1 MSVSQQRRTVVGPIV
16 LILGAWL
23 AAGIVVSQDK
33 PPADPPKGAEPV
45 KPEKPVEDKP
55 ADDKSKPEAK
65 PADEAKTDPAK
76 PVEPAKAPSKR
87 PPRKTNKQNPTRL
100 SDDDGDPAKEGRANP
115 VKPINTA
122 DVTKPRPRPGTAAAE
137 KSKVRPEAAN
147 KVRAANEAREEARR
161 RDLADSGSAQAEGE
175 QQIRP
180 GDPEDPTIPRTAPR
194 GRRQSPT
201 VAPQPVPDTGDS
213 PAVPDEGLDIEP
225 PTTEPVD
232 EPPPPAGEPNA
243 SQGTGEPVEDQ
254 PVVEP
259 GQDPP
264 AEPPVVEE
272 QPTGQPEIDP
282 GIDPIQKPERQTPR
296 TARDRGRDKQPVKP
310 TPERPTRTSPRRP
323 NRATH
328 PAGEAQ
334 PEIGEGGLTDS
345 ARLIESP
352 DVQITR
358 PPTED
363 GRTEWFAFDGMPFE
377 DVIAY
382 FIERIGKPALG
393 AEDAIIGG
401 DLTYTT
407 TERFT
412 QEEAV
417 EELNYLL
424 LMQGYFLY
432 SDERFTYV
440 LREGDIPK
448 FLETTQIYDG
458 IEAFRA
464 ANLRPLQFVSVLIQI
479 KDRRAEDVRDL
490 IAPSMP
496 DRALPVVVGEAN
508 KIRINGFAMD
518 VERFMQLLDVLK
530 DEFYDPRNTKIF
542 KIQTNAQVIEGMLRD
557 FFELNSPV
565 SRFRTRATTQRSQP
579 QPAAQQMDQ
588 ESFDTLKIIADTR
601 TNSIIA
607 KGTPEELKEVESFIE
622 QVDVKPEIGEFTT
635 KVKVIQ
641 YADAE
646 EVANLLNQIFEQEQG
661 ESRTPG
667 RPVPQ
672 RGRTVRRQPNQPAQQ
687 NQANPE
693 DIIVEDV
700 FEKAKKTVRIVPDA
714 RRNAIVVYATD
725 DGHKRVDELLEG
737 IDQPVASNVQTFE
750 LKYADATEIEPLV
763 QQIVQGAAPQRAR
776 GGGARGPS
784 IVADTRQ
791 NALHVVA
798 DREDMTRVAE
808 VIRDLDI
815 EIPEDQRQNRHVV
828 ELVNVT
834 PSRVAQVINPILSGN
849 AGSAAP
855 RGRGGRRA
863 PSKAAP
869 TSQVIPL
876 DEAGLLIVV
885 CTDDEWTEDVEPVI
899 RDLDAKAVSDMP
911 VTHTFQIEK
920 GNAQSIADTLER
932 FFRQYQHPTLGRS
945 NSEITV
951 TENGDIMV
959 RAVQPAIDEMISLV
973 QQLDVEPDGAPLV
986 IIPLAYADAAEVAQ
1000 YAQMLLP
1007 EDARGRRRG
1016 QGGGSGPS
1024 IEAEPATN
1032 SLIIRANTSTVD
1044 EVRAFVTDYEQ
1055 RVAEQQ
1061 PETRYYTPKFSNP
1074 REVASAI
1081 MSLHGGGGG
1090 GRGRNR
1096 GASDSRV
1103 QAFDSGPQL
1112 VVEAPVDKFPAIE
1125 ALIAK
1130 LDDPAGQDIVI
1141 KTIRLPGQ
1149 GQSVSSIASRLNNAF
1164 REQSRQQPNVVARF
1178 EADPTTET
1186 ILVTASRSTLAEA
1199 ERLLTEYQAIGEE
1212 IEQQIEFRTLEHANA
1227 NDAANWLRDQLTPAV
1242 ERQFGST
1249 VARLIRVTGDDRTNR
1264 VILNAPQVAVQMG
1277 LSLLSQ
1283 YDVESKGAP
1292 ETPVEV
1298 KTFAVAGMDVSDL
1311 ARNLERVLG
1320 NAPAR
1325 PDKLRRVVSSDAT
1338 TGTLI
1343 VSAPRDE
1350 FPEIERL
1357 VNEFVAKSEDVEPIR
1372 RNFHIDNAE
1381 AAYVADQL
1389 RNQLNVRVGYTRGR
1403 AAASLINVSVDTRL
1417 NNVLVNAPRY
1427 AMSMAEELIQELDQT
1442 ATKTNQIRTIEL
1454 ANADAQH
1461 VFNVL
1466 QQVLREQIRT
1476 KRTLQISA
1484 EPMTN
1489 SIIVSGADED
1499 FNDIESWAKAL
1510 DERAANTSILLD
1522 TVELHNIMNPYEL
1535 INVLNGKYNSRQTGK
1550 KANTEYAFYPVGG
1563 GSTLVVQAPAAK
1575 MDEVKA
1581 LVAELDASAAQDD
1594 TPWVSIPLVN
1604 ADPWEVSQTINE
1616 IFGASRRGQ
1625 TRENQLVQVRPANG
1639 TLIVRAPEASLE
1651 QIRALVDM
1659 IDKPDEQN
1667 IQIKTYDLEVLD
1679 ATQVA
1684 MQVQFFLRSMGQTQ
1698 RRGQLQPGAFA
1709 EPTTNTLIVMAPAR
1723 NLPFIDSMITK
1734 IEMKKPDTAEAR
1746 SYELKFAKAEIV
1758 AQSLDQML
1766 RAKAMESPAGRRGG
1780 AQGIPTSVVPDSD
1793 NNRVVVFAPPQ
1804 LQDLAD
1810 DLVKMMDTQS
1820 EGEITQIIEIENG
1833 SAEEIA
1839 DTVRQTTGSGGFSGF
1854 FGGRGRGGRGFF
1866 PGFGSSGDS
1875 SVRVVADTGSNSI
1888 ILSGRKEEIQKLYEL
1903 IKELDTRS
1911 NAVPEFQIFA
1921 LKYKRAPQ
1929 MEELLS
1935 QMAPFKG
1942 ADADSVSITADEWK
1956 NELLVSANKQ
1966 MMRQVET
1973 YLQLLDKAPDEDATG
1988 LGDRELYFIKIVN
2001 GDAFDIAYD
2010 VSDMFPPESEGGP
2023 VIDSTWT
2030 GNQVKVICY
2039 PHEFERIEKMVRK
2052 IEAATPMSY
2061 VIKTFK
2067 PKASQ
2072 RQFLDVL
2079 SAQNSPDIDVIL
2091 PTGGVSETGPSIV
2104 EPLWDEGEVPE
2115 RIRRKRARTEPTG
2128 ARKEEKTNAGPTSS
2142 AASRDNDLAR
2152 FAAWHSGPAAAGADL
2167 QAADEGRNAGDVVQ
2181 GSSPPTSPDGRVQV
2195 VAMPDGTFVIKGPE
2209 MAVRDFED
2217 RIDLIEEDLDEGEV
2231 IRIFEFRYGD
2241 VNTASRILDMMF
2253 NQRTAARQQVR
2264 PQLPNQ
2270 RNQQGGDKGGE
2281 DDRQQQQQQQ
2291 MLQQVMQQQ
2300 QQAAAGAGG
2309 GSGLRIAT
2317 DPGNNY
2323 LIVKCQASLLPEV
2336 RTLLRELDI
2345 PPGEVIIRLF
2355 RLENIGAEEAA
2366 DALNGA
2372 LGLGGRQGGRSTRA
2386 LDNLRSRGGGSQIM
2400 DVEESRAVKIE
2411 GLEPAKIE
2419 ATEIVP
2425 NAQSNTL
2432 LVSAP
2437 VEVMAVIQ
2445 ATIKELE
2452 DTPGG
2457 VIVVNRFELQNAKVS
2472 DVLPLLSEL
2481 FANVSG
2487 GGDARGRGG
2496 SPSDIGPVWVSG
2508 DARINA
2514 IVYSCRERDV
2524 PRVEEQIRAVDI
2536 EGAMSEAETYVCQY
2550 GDATA
2555 IAGTAQEIY
2564 GGGSRGGG
2572 RRGSDVPL
2580 TDIRVSADP
2589 VSNSIIVWGPGDA
2602 RREILATAK
2611 RLDELAKL
2619 DVREIP
2625 VNIANP
2631 EKLADK
2637 LAQMFGGIGGSE
2649 LEGGQR
2655 RGGGSRQVAS
2665 MTGRIVVIGDQAA
2678 KKIFVRAPDHIYKQM
2693 SEMALVLDQNSMGLE
2708 IRNFPLKHARA
2719 EEVVTQVE
2727 QAFAKYM
2734 MLSRQ
2739 LEGGG
2744 GLDIDAF
2751 TAVPDTRTNSVTV
2764 LGSEQ
2769 TFAFVKT
2776 LLAVAD
2782 VETPEAQRKT
2792 FRVFSLQEANADV
2805 VAAAINNFASG
2816 ASAEAAMQRGGGR
2829 NPMMAAMSGGSG
2841 GSGET
2846 LDVQAVAEPATNS
2859 VLVFGVSEDIDKVDN
2874 LIIQV
2879 LESSNRREIASFD
2892 VKNALPSEVV
2902 SSITPYLLDEAT
2914 GLTAA
2919 VVTPNDDG
2927 HKIIVWGTQAQVG
2940 KAQRLIEEFD
2950 SPDLQQHGV
2959 RVIQIPLGQDA
2970 VSLAGRLQRVLND
2983 GERARADA
2991 TGRQARTITI
3001 EADDTTNTLLVYGDP
3016 AMYGMAEGIV
3026 RQLADIRPD
3035 DYQTV
3040 IIQLTNISSTE
3051 AADRINEMQNNRR
3064 GGGGGGSSSSI
3075 RPTSGRSSS
3084 GSSVRPRSGT
3094 RNRTPR
3100 SSMSAPTPSA
3110 SPSASPPSPTPS
3122 RPVNVPRST
3131 PRTNSGRRNRTEPG
3145 KPRVEAGAGGF
3156 GRFIA
3161 TMWLQD
3167 AGDEP
3172 NDAELVADDTQAP
3185 GAEPAPS
3192 DGTPLQSISGQLR
3205 GDVVVTPIDS
3215 RQVMITGDRRDID
3228 FVKQMLAL
3236 MEQASS
3242 AGDIRVF
3249 KLKNTTAA
3257 AIEPIITTAITEF
3270 IGTRTDTPDRGDRF
3284 SVIAES
3290 RSNSLIVTAS
3300 ERNMPWI
3307 EALIQRLDVDSQI
3320 GFTTRV
3326 YAVQNLRAAE
3336 AVALLEPILQRL
3348 YTNQGIPAAE
3358 QPSVT
3363 ADARSN
3369 KVIIV
3374 GTDAHLDQVEELLK
3388 GIDVDIEQDKSV
3400 AAFSTGRILIL
3411 PLKNNRA
3418 EDLAE
3423 VLNQMIESDLARDN
3437 AQGRLLRQLLL
3448 TLGDGTELPPLNLD
3462 KPIRILPVASS
3473 NSLMVFSSEENNNA
3487 LQEIVRVFDTLPE
3500 AHDIEIKSYRLEYAQ
3515 AETVATLVQAM
3526 FDNGKKA
3533 LMPPSESTQQSFD
3546 RGVMPPQ
3553 PPGLAPRGLPYN
3565 VVVQHEARTNTV
3577 FVIGQT
3583 DAVLLAAGVIQELD
3597 RPSTEFRLQ
3606 PEVIHLR
3613 QTQASQIAE
3622 QLTEVIDQRMQAI
3635 GVEANRARD
3644 GAILRADDRS
3654 NSLIVVAAPEM
3665 LEMVR
3670 TLATSL
3676 DDADASQIVATEM
3689 LGMQKADA
3697 VKLASLLQEMFDRRR
3712 ESERDVSPDGQKNI
3726 LHVLAD
3732 NRTNSLL
3739 LVGTRDY
3746 LNEAKMY
3753 IDNLDR
3759 DAVPTTEVRLR
3770 PVLLGSASNIARLL
3784 QEMVDRSRSGGGA
3797 QGQQSEG
3804 TPIYIAA
3811 DPYSNSLLLSAAR
3824 EDMTQLERWIE
3835 ILDKPLDPGG
3845 RVTRVIPVRR
3855 GDAEQ
3860 LAQRAQEI
3868 YQVSGQQGAGSDV
3881 TVFHDPSTNAI
3892 VVVGPPIIV
3901 HDIES
3906 LLDQLD
3912 SAEARNNAVVKIY
3925 KLTQTDVE
3933 LAGELLRNILGL
3945 EAGTVTG
3952 DGGGAGGAGSRTDEA
3967 GSAVNLILASRPD
3980 LKINGLPRG
3989 VRQNITVIDNTR
4001 TNEIVVIMPPES
4013 VELLDSL
4020 IAAVDQP
4027 PDAVPI
4033 RVIRLRN
4040 SDAEQMVTML
4050 NDLFEQQQQ
4059 SGQGAGGTSDIA
4071 VIGAAAGR
4079 QELRFTTEPR
4089 TNSIVAAGTEGY
4101 LDLLEEL
4108 VIQLDSV
4115 EDQPRQQI
4123 VYNPRYSPPASL
4135 REQITQ
4141 YNEGQQQIL
4150 GELENQISATAKI
4163 ERQIGV
4169 YSAEESNRLIVD
4181 FSPRRREEVLDLL
4194 NQLDQPPS
4202 QVMIEVLI
4210 VEVTVDNSLDLGVE
4224 FAFQDLQFTKA
4235 GPTDTT
4241 TFDFVGGTDLGAAG
4255 TGLGGFSFTITGA
4268 DFNFLLRTL
4277 QNEGS
4282 LNVLSRPQIV
4292 AMDGQQAIIDI
4303 SNDVPYVTGTSTSV
4317 AGQVTTQVARE
4328 RIGIRLEVTPQINP
4342 DNFVRMEV
4350 HQEVSDLTDS
4360 TVDVGQGV
4368 TAPVFFRR
4376 EAETTVSVRDAETV
4390 VLGGLITSRENRREQ
4405 KIPILGDV
4413 PILGLLASNRTNETR
4428 RNELLL
4434 VLTPRVV
4441 RTVDDFRDVSVRA
4454 RDESGILPPDVLSS
4468 RLMGNLRVR
4477 PERLAPTT
4485 ADDTLGPFPG
4495 PRSPTPGAAPRNAGY
4510 DIPLGSRGGAP
4521 QLNGNAYEI
4530 PLTLQDQRKVKLT
4543 GSNTLTPQNK

>member
-1 MSVSQQRRTVVGPIV
+1 MSVPQQRKTVVGSIV
-16 LILGAWL
+16 LILGTWL

-33 PPADPPKGAEPV
+33 PPVDPPKKNTEP
-45 KPEKPVEDKP
+45 PTE
-55 ADDKSKPEAK
+55 EAK
-65 PADEAKTDPAK
+65 PAPEKPAEPKPGEAKEAVPAK
-76 PVEPAKAPSKR
+76 PDAGQPAAKPVKPKAGKR
-87 PPRKTNKQNPTRL
+87 QQGL
-100 SDDDGDPAKEGRANP
+100 SDDDDPPPAKPRRSNQVKPAETSGDPSAEAQPG
-115 VKPINTA
+115 
-122 DVTKPRPRPGTAAAE
+122 PRPLLNRPVSPDRVTGT
-137 KSKVRPEAAN
+137 S
-147 KVRAANEAREEARR
+147 EARQKAKAARDEARR
-161 RDLADSGSAQAEGE
+161 ERLEREAALQRQREQDRANEQAAGE

-180 GDPEDPTIPRTAPR
+180 GDPEDPTVPKTART
-194 GRRQSPT
+194 RR
-201 VAPQPVPDTGDS
+201 PVP
-213 PAVPDEGLDIEP
+213 AVVEYPDESGESDGEP
-225 PTTEPVD
+225 AAAPEELLREDQGQPTD
-232 EPPPPAGEPNA
+232 PPPAGEPPPPADPNGA
-243 SQGTGEPVEDQ
+243 VPEQPEQPVEDQ
-254 PVVEP
+254 PEPVEDEPVLEDPEP
-259 GQDPP
+259 GVDPAVAPPQNP
-264 AEPPVVEE
+264 AVRPSAR
-272 QPTGQPEIDP
+272 P
-282 GIDPIQKPERQTPR
+282 GRTEAERT
-296 TARDRGRDKQPVKP
+296 
-310 TPERPTRTSPRRP
+310 RPNRSPRR
-323 NRATH
+323 NRTIEA
-328 PAGEAQ
+328 AQRGGEETAK
-334 PEIGEGGLTDS
+334 PEEDGVKPEGGVKPGGDDGKTNS
-345 ARLIESP
+345 AELIENPNVVVPRPLP
-352 DVQITR
+352 D
-358 PPTED
+358 D

-382 FIERIGKPALG
+382 FIQRIGKPALG
-393 AEDAIIGG
+393 QEDAIIGG
-401 DLTYTT
+401 DLTYTST
-407 TERFT
+407 QRFT
-412 QEEAV
+412 QQEAID
-417 EELNYLL
+417 ELNYLL
-424 LMQGYFLY
+424 LMQGYFLHT
-432 SDERFTYV
+432 DDRFTYV

-448 FLETTQIYDG
+448 HLKTDSIYDG
-458 IEAFRA
+458 LEAFRA
-464 ANLRPLQFVSVLIQI
+464 ANLGPLEFVSVLIQI
-479 KDRRAEDVRDL
+479 RDRRAEDVRDL

-518 VERFMQLLDVLK
+518 VERFARLLDVLK
-530 DEFYDPRNTKIF
+530 DDFYDPRNTKIF

-557 FFELNSPV
+557 FFELDSGV
-565 SRFRTRATTQRSQP
+565 SRRLVQSRRSRTP
-579 QPAAQQMDQ
+579 QPAAQEMDQ

-607 KGTPEELKEVESFIE
+607 KGTPEELKEVAGFIE

-635 KVKVIQ
+635 KVKEIQ

-661 ESRTPG
+661 ESRTPV
-667 RPVPQ
+667 RQVPQ
-672 RGRTVRRQPNQPAQQ
+672 RGRRTARRVPNQQAQQ

-700 FEKAKKTVRIVPDA
+700 FEKAKKTVRIVPDT
-714 RRNAIVVYATD
+714 RRNAIIVYATD

-737 IDQPVASNVQTFE
+737 IDQRVDSNFQTFT
-750 LKYADATEIEPLV
+750 LQHADATEIEPLV
-763 QQIVQGAAPQRAR
+763 QQIAGGAGQQRGRGGAAA
-776 GGGARGPS
+776 ARGPS
-784 IVADTRQ
+784 IVADPRQ
-791 NALHVVA
+791 NALHVIA
-798 DREDMTRVAE
+798 EREDMTRVAE
-808 VIRDLDI
+808 VIRDLDL
-815 EIPEDQRQNRHVV
+815 EIPDDQRQNRHVV

-849 AGSAAP
+849 ATTS
-855 RGRGGRRA
+855 RSRGGRRGRA
-863 PSKAAP
+863 PVSVAP

-876 DEAGLLIVV
+876 DEAGLLIVI
-885 CTDDEWTEDVEPVI
+885 CTDTEWDEDVEPVI

-911 VTHTFQIEK
+911 VTHTFTIEK
-920 GNAQSIADTLER
+920 GNAQSIADTLDR

-945 NSEITV
+945 GSEITV
-951 TENGDIMV
+951 TDNGDIMV
-959 RAVQPAIDEMISLV
+959 RAVQPAIDEMIELV
-973 QQLDVEPDGAPLV
+973 QRLDVEPDGSPLV
-986 IIPLAYADAAEVAQ
+986 IIPLAYANANELAQ

-1007 EDARGRRRG
+1007 EAARGQRRG
-1016 QGGGSGPS
+1016 GGGGSSGPS

-1032 SLIIRANTSTVD
+1032 SLIIRANSSTVE
-1044 EVRAFVTDYEQ
+1044 EVRAFVQDFEQ
-1055 RVAEQQ
+1055 RVSEQQ
-1061 PETRYYTPKFSNP
+1061 PETRYYTLKFSNP
-1074 REVASAI
+1074 REVATAI
-1081 MSLHGGGGG
+1081 TSLHGGGARG
-1090 GRGRNR
+1090 GRGR
-1096 GASDSRV
+1096 APAESRV
-1103 QAFDSGPQL
+1103 QAFDSGAQL
-1112 VVEAPVDKFPAIE
+1112 VVEAPVEKFPAIE

-1149 GQSVSSIASRLNNAF
+1149 GSSVSSIASRMNNAF
-1164 REQSRQQPNVVARF
+1164 RERARQQPNVIARF

-1186 ILVTASRSTLAEA
+1186 ILVTASRSTLEEA
-1199 ERLLTEYQAIGEE
+1199 ERLLAEYQAIGEE
-1212 IEQQIEFRTLEHANA
+1212 IEQQIEFRTLEHASA

-1277 LSLLSQ
+1277 LSLLEQ
-1283 YDVESKGAP
+1283 YDVESQGAP

-1298 KTFAVAGMDVSDL
+1298 KTFPVAGMDVSEL

-1320 NAPAR
+1320 NAPSR
-1325 PDKLRRVVSSDAT
+1325 PDRLRRVVSSDAT

-1357 VNEFVAKSEDVEPIR
+1357 VNEFVTKSEDVEPVR
-1372 RNFHIDNAE
+1372 RTFSIVNAD
-1381 AAYVADQL
+1381 ADYVAEQL

-1427 AMSMAEELIQELDQT
+1427 AMAMAEELIGELDQV
-1442 ATKTNQIRTIEL
+1442 ATRSDKIRTIAL
-1454 ANADAQH
+1454 VNADATH
-1461 VFNVL
+1461 VNTVL
-1466 QQVLREQIRT
+1466 QQVLREKIRT
-1476 KRTLQISA
+1476 KRTLQISV

-1499 FNDIESWAKAL
+1499 FEEIKSWATAL
-1510 DERAANTSILLD
+1510 DERAAESSVLLD
-1522 TVELHNIMNPYEL
+1522 TVELKNVMNPQEL
-1535 INVLNGKYNSRQTGK
+1535 INVLNGKYNARQAGRKT
-1550 KANTEYAFYPVGG
+1550 NEFAFYAVGG
-1563 GSTLVVQAPAAK
+1563 GSTLVVQAPAAR
-1575 MDEVKA
+1575 MEEVKQ
-1581 LVAELDASAAQDD
+1581 LVVDLDASAAQDD

-1604 ADPWEVSQTINE
+1604 ADPWDISQTINE

-1625 TRENQLVQVRPANG
+1625 SRENQLVQVRPSNG
-1639 TLIVRAPEASLE
+1639 TLIVRAPEHTLE
-1651 QIRALVDM
+1651 QIRALVEM
-1659 IDKPDEQN
+1659 IDKPDDQN

-1679 ATQVA
+1679 ATMVA
-1684 MQVQFFLRSMGQTQ
+1684 MQVQFFLRSMGQNQ

-1709 EPTTNTLIVMAPAR
+1709 EPMTNTLIVMAPAR
-1723 NLPFIDSMITK
+1723 NLPFIDSMIAK
-1734 IEMKKPDTAEAR
+1734 IEMKKPDSAEAR
-1746 SYELKFAKAEIV
+1746 SYDLKFAKADVV

-1766 RAKAMESPAGRRGG
+1766 RAKAMERPGAARGG
-1780 AQGIPTSVVPDSD
+1780 AQIPTSVVPDSE

-1804 LQDLAD
+1804 LQDLAV
-1810 DLVKMMDTQS
+1810 DLVEMMDMQS
-1820 EGEITQIIEIENG
+1820 EGEITQIIEIESG

-1839 DTVRQTTGSGGFSGF
+1839 QTVRETAGLGGGGGFFS
-1854 FGGRGRGGRGFF
+1854 GRGRGGRGFF
-1866 PGFGSSGDS
+1866 PGFGSDS
-1875 SVRVVADTGSNSI
+1875 SVRVVADTGSNSV
-1888 ILSGRKEEIQKLYEL
+1888 ILSGRKDEIEKLYTL
-1903 IKELDTRS
+1903 IKDLDTRS
-1911 NAVPEFQIFA
+1911 NAVPELQIFGM
-1921 LKYKRAPQ
+1921 KHKRATQ
-1929 MEELLS
+1929 IHETLTAME
-1935 QMAPFKG
+1935 PFSDG
-1942 ADADSVSITADEWK
+1942 GEEGVSIAVDEW
-1956 NELLVSANKQ
+1956 NNRLIVSANKQ
-1966 MMRQVET
+1966 KMRIFEG
-1973 YLQLLDKAPDEDATG
+1973 YLEVLDTPPSQDTDGG
-1988 LGDRELYFIKIVN
+1988 LGDREMHFIKIVN

-2010 VSDMFPPESEGGP
+2010 VADLFPPESEGGP

-2030 GNQVKVICY
+2030 GNMIKVICY
-2039 PHEFERIEKMVRK
+2039 PNEYAKIEQAVRK
-2052 IEAATPMSY
+2052 IESSLPPSI
-2061 VIKTFK
+2061 VIRRFQ
-2067 PKASQ
+2067 PKGNPQQLLQAMTQ
-2072 RQFLDVL
+2072 RDPTINVSLP
-2079 SAQNSPDIDVIL
+2079 AGGID
-2091 PTGGVSETGPSIV
+2091 PEGASIV
-2104 EPLWDEGEVPE
+2104 EPLWDDGEVPE
-2115 RIRRKRARTEPTG
+2115 RIRRKRERAAPTG
-2128 ARKEEKTNAGPTSS
+2128 AKKDTTEAPGPTSS
-2142 AASRDNDLAR
+2142 ATRLGETGWAQ
-2152 FAAWHSGPAAAGADL
+2152 FANWDGATPAAAGADL
-2167 QAADEGRNAGDVVQ
+2167 NQAADDTAAADVVVGDSQ
-2181 GSSPPTSPDGRVQV
+2181 PTDPDMRTQV
-2195 VAMPDGTFVIKGPE
+2195 VALPDGSFIIKGPE
-2209 MAVRDFED
+2209 MAVRDLED
-2217 RIDLIEEDLDEGEV
+2217 MIDLIEEDLDEGEV

-2241 VNTASRILDMMF
+2241 VNSASRILDMMF
-2253 NQRTAARQQVR
+2253 NQRSAGRQPVR
-2264 PQLPNQ
+2264 PQQQQNQ
-2270 RNQQGGDKGGE
+2270 RGQQGGDKGGE
-2281 DDRQQQQQQQ
+2281 DERQQQQQQ
-2291 MLQQVMQQQ
+2291 MLQQMMQ
-2300 QQAAAGAGG
+2300 QQAAAAAAGGG
-2309 GSGLRIAT
+2309 GSGVRIAT

-2323 LIVKCQASLLPEV
+2323 LIVKCEASLLPEI
-2336 RTLLRELDI
+2336 RKLLRELDI

-2355 RLENIGAEEAA
+2355 RLENVGAEEAA
-2366 DALNGA
+2366 EALSGA
-2372 LGLGGRQGGRSTRA
+2372 LGLGSRQGGRSTRA
-2386 LDNLRSRGGGSQIM
+2386 LENLRNRGGGAQIM

-2425 NAQSNTL
+2425 NAVSNTL

-2437 VEVMAVIQ
+2437 VEVMAVIT

-2457 VIVVNRFELQNAKVS
+2457 VIVVNRYPLQNAKVN

-2481 FANVSG
+2481 FSSVSG
-2487 GGDARGRGG
+2487 GAEGRGNRGG

-2536 EGAMSEAETYVCQY
+2536 EGAISEAETYVCKF
-2550 GDATA
+2550 GDAA
-2555 IAGTAQEIY
+2555 SIAETSQNIY
-2564 GGGSRGGG
+2564 VGGGSRGAS
-2572 RRGSDVPL
+2572 RRGTDMPL
-2580 TDIRVSADP
+2580 TDVRVASDA
-2589 VSNSIIVWGPGDA
+2589 VSNAIIVWGPSDA
-2602 RREILATAK
+2602 RREILTTA
-2611 RLDELAKL
+2611 RTLDELSKS

-2637 LAQMFGGIGGSE
+2637 LAQMFGGVGGSD
-2649 LEGGQR
+2649 LEGGSR
-2655 RGGGSRQVAS
+2655 RGGGARQVAS
-2665 MTGRIVVIGDQAA
+2665 MAGRVVVIGDQAA
-2678 KKIFVRAPDHIYKQM
+2678 KKIFVRAPDHIFNQM
-2693 SEMALVLDQNSMGLE
+2693 DEMARVLDQDSMGLE
-2708 IRNFPLKHARA
+2708 IQNFPLKHARA
-2719 EEVVTQVE
+2719 EQVVTEVE
-2727 QAFAKYM
+2727 TAFAKYM

-2751 TAVPDTRTNSVTV
+2751 TAVPDPRTNSITV
-2764 LGSEQ
+2764 LGSQQ

-2776 LLAVAD
+2776 LLAIAD
-2782 VETPEAQRKT
+2782 VPTPDAQRKT

-2805 VAAAINNFASG
+2805 VAAAINNFA
-2816 ASAEAAMQRGGGR
+2816 AGGGLEGAAAPR
-2829 NPMMAAMSGGSG
+2829 GAGGRSPMQMMSGGG
-2841 GSGET
+2841 GASGET
-2846 LDVQAVAEPATNS
+2846 LDVQAVAEPGTNS
-2859 VLVFGVSEDIDKVDN
+2859 VLVFGIAEDIDKVDE
-2874 LIIQV
+2874 LIIQN
-2879 LESSNRREIASFD
+2879 LESSNRREIASFT
-2892 VKNALPSEVV
+2892 VTNALASEIV
-2902 SSITPYLLDEAT
+2902 SSISPYLLDEAT
-2914 GLTAA
+2914 GMNAA

-2927 HKIIVWGTQAQVG
+2927 KKVIVWGTKAQVA
-2940 KAQRLIEEFD
+2940 KTERLILEFD
-2950 SPDLQQHGV
+2950 SPDLQPHGV
-2959 RVIQIPLGQDA
+2959 RVIQVPLGQDA
-2970 VSLAGRLQRVLND
+2970 ASLAGRLQRVLND
-2983 GERARADA
+2983 GERSRAEA
-2991 TGRQARTITI
+2991 TGRPSRTITI
-3001 EADDTTNTLLVYGDP
+3001 EADDTTNTLIVYGDP
-3016 AMYGMAEGIV
+3016 ALYGMAEGVV

-3064 GGGGGGSSSSI
+3064 GGGGGSGSSI
-3075 RPTSGRSSS
+3075 RPTSGRSSG
-3084 GSSVRPRSGT
+3084 GSSVRPRSSRGA
-3094 RNRTPR
+3094 PR
-3100 SSMSAPTPSA
+3100 SAAPTPS
-3110 SPSASPPSPTPS
+3110 SAQPTS
-3122 RPVNVPRST
+3122 VPRRSDAE
-3131 PRTNSGRRNRTEPG
+3131 RGSRRSREPG
-3145 KPRVEAGAGGF
+3145 RPRADAGAGGF
-3156 GRFIA
+3156 GRFVGA
-3161 TMWLQD
+3161 MLVQN
-3167 AGDEP
+3167 ADEP
-3172 NDAELVADDTQAP
+3172 NEP
-3185 GAEPAPS
+3185 EPAPPAEVADIPPPTTTGNDS
-3192 DGTPLQSISGQLR
+3192 GPLQSISGQLR

-3215 RQVMITGDRRDID
+3215 RQVMITGDRRDIE
-3228 FVKQMLAL
+3228 FVQQMLLL

-3270 IGTRTDTPDRGDRF
+3270 IGTRTDSPDRGDRF

-3320 GFTTRV
+3320 GFMTRV
-3326 YAVQNLRAAE
+3326 RLVENLRATE
-3336 AVALLEPILQRL
+3336 AVALLEPILTRL
-3348 YTNQGIPAAE
+3348 FTNQGVPAAE

-3369 KVIIV
+3369 KIIIV
-3374 GTDAHLDQVEELLK
+3374 GTEAHIEQVESLID
-3388 GIDVDIEQDKSV
+3388 GIDVDIQQDQAI

-3423 VLNQMIESDLARDN
+3423 VLNQMIQSDLAADN
-3437 AQGRLLRQLLL
+3437 AQARQLRQLLL
-3448 TLGDGTELPPLNLD
+3448 TLADGSELPPLNLD
-3462 KPIRILPVASS
+3462 KPIRILPVPSS

-3487 LQEIVRVFDTLPE
+3487 LREIVGVFDRLPE

-3515 AETVATLVQAM
+3515 AETVATLVQEM

-3533 LMPPSESTQQSFD
+3533 LMPPSESSQQNFE

-3553 PPGLAPRGLPYN
+3553 PPGMAPRGLPYN
-3565 VVVQHEARTNTV
+3565 VVVQHEPRTNTV

-3606 PEVIHLR
+3606 PEVIRLR

-3622 QLTEVIDQRMQAI
+3622 QLTEVIDQRMQAM
-3635 GVEANRARD
+3635 GVEANKARD

-3665 LEMVR
+3665 MQMVR
-3670 TLATSL
+3670 DLATAL
-3676 DDADASQIVATEM
+3676 DSADASQIVSTE
-3689 LGMQKADA
+3689 LLAMQKADA
-3697 VKLASLLQEMFDRRR
+3697 VKLASLLQQMFDRRR

-3746 LNEAKMY
+3746 LHEAKMY
-3753 IDNLDR
+3753 ISNLDR
-3759 DAVPTTEVRLR
+3759 DAVPTMEVRLR
-3770 PVLLGSASNIARLL
+3770 PVLLGSAVSIAGLL
-3784 QEMVDRSRSGGGA
+3784 QEMVTQSRAG
-3797 QGQQSEG
+3797 QGDQSQG
-3804 TPIYIAA
+3804 TPMYIAA
-3811 DPYSNSLLLSAAR
+3811 EPYSNSLLLSAAR

-3845 RVTRVIPVRR
+3845 RVTKVIPVRR

-3892 VVVGPPIIV
+3892 VVVGPPMIV
-3901 HDIES
+3901 RDIES
-3906 LLDQLD
+3906 LLGQLD
-3912 SAEARNNAVVKIY
+3912 SAEASNNAVVKIY

-3933 LAGELLRNILGL
+3933 LGGQLLRNILSL
-3945 EAGTVTG
+3945 EAGTITG
-3952 DGGGAGGAGSRTDEA
+3952 DGGGGAGGGSTAQES

-3980 LKINGLPRG
+3980 LKVPRLPRG
-3989 VRQNITVIDNTR
+3989 LRQNITVIDNTR

-4013 VELLDSL
+4013 VELVDSL
-4020 IAAVDQP
+4020 IVAIDQP
-4027 PDAVPI
+4027 PDSVPI

-4050 NDLFEQQQQ
+4050 NELFERSQQQ
-4059 SGQGAGGTSDIA
+4059 SGDQAAGTSDIA

-4115 EDQPRQQI
+4115 EEQPRQQI
-4123 VYNPRYSPPASL
+4123 VYNPRYAPPAAL
-4135 REQITQ
+4135 REQLTS
-4141 YNEGQQQIL
+4141 YNDGQQQIL
-4150 GELENQISATAKI
+4150 GELENQISATARI

-4169 YSAEESNRLIVD
+4169 YSADESNRLIVD

-4194 NQLDQPPS
+4194 NQLDQPLS

-4224 FAFQDLQFTKA
+4224 FAFQDLQYTKA
-4235 GPTDTT
+4235 GPTDST

-4255 TGLGGFSFTITGA
+4255 TGLGGFSFTITGK

-4292 AMDGQQAIIDI
+4292 AMDGQLASINIT
-4303 SNDVPYVTGTSTSV
+4303 NDVPYVTGTSTSV

-4328 RIGIRLEVTPQINP
+4328 QIGIRLEVTPQINP

-4350 HQEVSDLTDS
+4350 RQEVSDLTDS

-4413 PILGLLASNRTNETR
+4413 PILGLFASSRTNETR

-4441 RTVDDFRDVSVRA
+4441 RSVEDFRDVSVRA
-4454 RDESGILPPDVLSS
+4454 RDESGILPPEVLSS

-4477 PERLAPTT
+4477 PELLAPDS

-4495 PRSPTPGAAPRNAGY
+4495 TQPPSPRSVPRNGGY
-4510 DIPLGSRGGAP
+4510 DIPLGAP
-4521 QLNGNAYEI
+4521 GTAPRLNDNAYQV
-4530 PLTLQDQRKVKLT
+4530 PLTLQDQRRVKLT
-4543 GSNTLTPQNK
+4543 ESNTLTPQQ